1 VPAILQWGLD
11 LIRQIAAIR
20 SPALNGIMEGFTT
33 LGNEETYLLLI
44 PLLLWCVELG
54 LAVRL
59 GMAFLVSSYVNAV
72 LKDLLMEPRPCD
84 LAPVC
89 ISEAEGYGL
98 PSGHAQSSV
107 LVWGLLA
114 YRLQRGWAWAGA
126 ILLMLLIGFSR
137 VYLGVHFPTDVLVG
151 WALGLGFL
159 GAYILW
165 GARIER
171 AVRGLRLTAQIGLAV
186 LLALLLFFIRPVKD
200 VAAAVA
206 ALAGVGVGLALMA
219 RFVPFNVTGPPGQ
232 RLLRFLV
239 GIVVVAAL
247 FFGLRLVFPAEGEPM
262 YLPFRMLR
270 YGLVGLWISL
280 GAPWLFLK
288 VGLATPRGGPAAQD

>member
-11 LIRQIAAIR
+11 LIQAIVAIR
-20 SPALNGIMEGFTT
+20 SPILNTIMEGFTT

-44 PLLLWCVELG
+44 PLLLWSVELG

-59 GMAFLVSSYVNAV
+59 GVAFLVSSYVNTL
-72 LKDLLMEPRPCD
+72 LKDLVMEPRPCD

-98 PSGHAQSSV
+98 PSGHAQSAA
-107 LVWGLLA
+107 LVWGLLG
-114 YRLQRGWAWAGA
+114 YRFKRGWVWVGA
-126 ILLMLLIGFSR
+126 ILLTLLIGFSR
-137 VYLGVHFPTDVLVG
+137 VYLGVHFPTDVLAG

-165 GARIER
+165 GARVEQAI
-171 AVRGLRLTAQIGLAV
+171 RGLGLTAQIVLAV
-186 LLALLLFFIRPVKD
+186 LLALLLFFLHPVKD
-200 VAAAVA
+200 VAAATA

-219 RFVPFNVTGPPGQ
+219 RFVPFSVAGPPGQ
-232 RLLRFLV
+232 RALRFLV
-239 GIVVVAAL
+239 GVVFVVAL
-247 FFGLRLVFPAEGEPM
+247 FYGLRVIFPAEGEPL
-262 YLPFRMLR
+262 YLLFRMLR
-270 YGLVGLWISL
+270 YALVGLWISL

-288 VGLATPRGGPAAQD
+288 LGLAAPGSGLAQQG